1 MIDDIPLDEI
11 HENLAQ
17 LLEGYGGY
25 RILRKLKPPTAD
37 PFAASDDD
45 LRGVFVDTE
54 TTGLSP
60 EHDEIIELA
69 MVPFRFTR
77 EGRITTHE
85 PHWEGMRQP
94 SIPIPSEVTAINGTT
109 EEMVAGRVIDPAA
122 VAAFI
127 APMDLVIGHNAAF
140 DRPFLERF
148 CAAFAEKQFGCS
160 MCQID
165 WRGEGHE
172 STKLSALAADY
183 GFYFDKHRALND
195 CQAGLELLSRPLLK
209 SGAPALGKL
218 LEQAR
223 QPTWRI
229 WATGAA
235 FESKEMLRGRGY
247 KWHDGSEGPAK
258 AWYADVVENDRDA
271 ELRFLSET
279 IFRRPINLPQQRL
292 TARDRFSVRAMP
304 GRMPRVARPSP
315 NAVSAATS
323 GDTAH

>member
-25 RILRKLKPPTAD
+25 RILRKLKPPTAGAL
-37 PFAASDDD
+37 AASDDD
-45 LRGVFVDTE
+45 LRGVFIDTE
-54 TTGLSP
+54 TTGLSAG
-60 EHDEIIELA
+60 HDEIIELA
-69 MVPFRFTR
+69 MAPFRFTR
-77 EGRITTHE
+77 DGCITARGE
-85 PHWEGMRQP
+85 PWEGLRQP
-94 SIPIPSEVTAINGTT
+94 SIPIPAAVTAVHGITD
-109 EEMVAGRVIDPAA
+109 EMVAGRVIDPTM
-122 VAAFI
+122 VAAFV
-127 APMDLVIGHNAAF
+127 APMDLVIAHNAAF

-148 CAAFAEKQFGCS
+148 CAAFADKPFGCS

-195 CQAGLELLSRPLLK
+195 CQAGLELLSRPLMK
-209 SGAPALGKL
+209 SGAPALGRL

-235 FESKEMLRGRGY
+235 FDHKQTLRDRGY
-247 KWHDGSEGPAK
+247 KWHDGSEGQAK
-258 AWYADVVENDRDA
+258 AWYVDIVEDDRQT
-271 ELRFLSET
+271 ELRFLSEA
-279 IFRRPINLPQQRL
+279 IFRRPINLAQQRL

-304 GRMPRVARPSP
+304 GEMSPVGRPNQDGVA
-315 NAVSAATS
+315 ATTS
-323 GDTAH
+323 GDTAP

>member
-25 RILRKLKPPTAD
+25 RILRKLKPPTAGAL
-37 PFAASDDD
+37 AASDDD
-45 LRGVFVDTE
+45 LRGVFIDTE
-54 TTGLSP
+54 TTGLSAG
-60 EHDEIIELA
+60 HDEIIELA
-69 MVPFRFTR
+69 MAPFRFTR
-77 EGRITTHE
+77 DGCITARGE
-85 PHWEGMRQP
+85 PWEGLRQP
-94 SIPIPSEVTAINGTT
+94 SIPIPAAVTAVHGITD
-109 EEMVAGRVIDPAA
+109 EMVAGRVIDPTM
-122 VAAFI
+122 VAAFV
-127 APMDLVIGHNAAF
+127 APMDLVIAHNAAF

-148 CAAFAEKQFGCS
+148 CAAFADKPFGCS

-195 CQAGLELLSRPLLK
+195 CQAGLELLSRPLMT

-235 FESKEMLRGRGY
+235 FEYKQTLRDRGY

-258 AWYADVVENDRDA
+258 SWYIDVVEDDREA

-279 IFRRPINLPQQRL
+279 IFKRPINLPQQRL
-292 TARDRFSVRAMP
+292 AARDRFSVRAMP
-304 GRMPRVARPSP
+304 SGISRVVPP
-315 NAVSAATS
+315 DPDCLSAATS
-323 GDTAH
+323 GDTAP